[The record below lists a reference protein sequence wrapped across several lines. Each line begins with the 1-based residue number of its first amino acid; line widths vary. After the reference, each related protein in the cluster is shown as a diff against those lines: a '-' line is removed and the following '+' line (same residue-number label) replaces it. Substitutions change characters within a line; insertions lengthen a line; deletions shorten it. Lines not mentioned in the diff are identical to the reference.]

1 MKLWKGFFSSM
12 KGFFLFS
19 DEGFD
24 TICLREQMNATWTT
38 LRLFSPWHFVPIFF
52 VVSMEWSLCL
62 RRFWHAQKSH
72 DLCWHYAM
80 QLTPKNRF
88 ELIIWNAKKYQ
99 GQPFFFPI
107 SEGSTLCRCHPCP
120 EAAPLNFLRLV
131 EKNMLPTENFGGS
144 CPSRGCGWLIPLLKF
159 WIPRFVAAVASWH
172 FPNCQPSGVSAGR
185 LRQVALT
192 SLRILG
198 GFGSAICLSLR
209 FRSHGCSFQGARFV
223 PIW

>member
-1 MKLWKGFFSSM
+1 MNIHQEVFYLWEGLMKYYGRVFSSM

-52 VVSMEWSLCL
+52 VISMEWSLCL

-88 ELIIWNAKKYQ
+88 ELIIWNAKNIKVSHFSF
-99 GQPFFFPI
+99 PFR
-107 SEGSTLCRCHPCP
+107 GGVHCADVTLVQRPP
-120 EAAPLNFLRLV
+120 LKFLEAGR
-131 EKNMLPTENFGGS
+131 KNMLPTENFGWVLSKQGGGS
-144 CPSRGCGWLIPLLKF
+144 LIPLLKF
-159 WIPRFVAAVASWH
+159 GIPRFVCSCCSFMTLPKLPA
-172 FPNCQPSGVSAGR
+172 QR
-185 LRQVALT
+185 
-192 SLRILG
+192 
-198 GFGSAICLSLR
+198 R
-209 FRSHGCSFQGARFV
+209 FRRATARLLWHPCAFWGFWERYMPFSSV
-223 PIW
+223 